1 MDLEAA
7 GGAMTGGII
16 AGAIEKPTGQAGE
29 HHTTCADC
37 GAEVTGR
44 FCSNCGQAAHVHRT
58 LLHLGEELLH
68 GVMHFDGRFW
78 RTLPLLVINPGRLT
92 REWVQGRRT
101 RYVSPL
107 AMFLFTLFVMFFAL
121 SFMPHPE
128 TQSTPLADQIIEQR
142 EDVAMA
148 EAAVV
153 EAQKQVDA
161 AVAGMAPADGAPP
174 AFDSGARAGV
184 AAGALATAEG
194 AVIAEKARLARL
206 ERERIEGRKDGLT
219 PGSWQAQVAD
229 VALDMSSGDD
239 SKVKV
244 SSGWSKAGP
253 IKEHS
258 FVGTVAKKLKNPDL
272 ALYKLQQTMY
282 KFAFLLVPLSIPFLA
297 LLFLWRRGF
306 TLYDHGV
313 FVLYS
318 LTFMSLLLMAV
329 VVVATTLKGAGGF
342 AMGAAS
348 LIAPVHMFVQLKGA
362 YGLKVLAALW
372 RTFALLIFCNIA
384 ASLFIIAIIYLGLGH

>member
-1 MDLEAA
+1 MVDLEAA

-29 HHTTCADC
+29 PHTTCADC
-37 GAEVTGR
+37 GAAVSGN

-78 RTLPLLVINPGRLT
+78 RTLPLLILNPGRLT

-121 SFMPHPE
+121 SFMPHSEVKLQGLPE
-128 TQSTPLADQIIEQR
+128 QIAAQR
-142 EDVAMA
+142 EAVA
-148 EAAVV
+148 EAEQAAAAARI
-153 EAQKQVDA
+153 EVDA
-161 AVAGMAPADGAPP
+161 AEARMEPADGAPP
-174 AFDSGARAGV
+174 PVDSGARAGM
-184 AAGALATAEG
+184 AAGALARAEA
-194 AVIAEKARLARL
+194 AVIGEKARLARL
-206 ERERIEGRKDGLT
+206 EHDALEGRKDSLA

-229 VALDMSSGDD
+229 MAADVGKDGDTN
-239 SKVKV
+239 
-244 SSGWSKAGP
+244 GLTR
-253 IKEHS
+253 
-258 FVGTVAKKLKNPDL
+258 TVAKKLKNPDL
-272 ALYKLQQTMY
+272 ALYKLQQTVY
-282 KFAFLLVPLSIPFLA
+282 KFAFLLVPLSIPFVA
-297 LLFLWRRGF
+297 LMFLWKRGF

-329 VVVATTLKGAGGF
+329 VIVATTIKGAG
-342 AMGAAS
+342 AAAGLAAG
-348 LIAPVHMFVQLKGA
+348 LIVPVHMFAQLKGA
-362 YGLKVLAALW
+362 YSLKIFSTLW
-372 RTFALLIFCNIA
+372 RTVALVIFCEIVA
-384 ASLFIIAIIYLGLGH
+384 TLFIVSIIYLGLGH